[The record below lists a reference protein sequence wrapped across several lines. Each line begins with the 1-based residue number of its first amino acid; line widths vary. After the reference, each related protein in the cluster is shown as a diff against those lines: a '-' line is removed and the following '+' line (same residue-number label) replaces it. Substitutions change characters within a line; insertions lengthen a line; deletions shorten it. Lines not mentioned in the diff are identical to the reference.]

1 MVNVCH
7 RSEQRSHLRN
17 APIGSPGLEAVAA
30 PLGKRDLRHNSAG
43 PIGKK
48 RGQRTNMPTMNI
60 GSVSSG
66 FGALQNAASGI
77 TRASQGINQDAASIA
92 TGALNG
98 SQPSNTTSAL
108 VDLSQQSILAQMSAA
123 ALSIDN
129 QTLGTLLNIK
139 A

>member
-1 MVNVCH
+1 M
-7 RSEQRSHLRN
+7 L
-17 APIGSPGLEAVAA
+17 
-30 PLGKRDLRHNSAG
+30 
-43 PIGKK
+43 
-48 RGQRTNMPTMNI
+48 TMNI
-60 GSVSSG
+60 SSVSAG
-66 FGALQNAASGI
+66 FGALQNAASGL

-98 SQPSNTTSAL
+98 DQPNNTTSAL
-108 VDLSQQSILAQMSAA
+108 VDLSQQSVLAQMSAA